1 MGSNQTGEI
10 QNVIRE
16 ESAREF
22 NPQSKD
28 EIQTNKM
35 LGRGF
40 SSVEEIENNLSI
52 SDDSTVYDFGEYGGI
67 YDLKEPGFQRVLL
80 NYLPEGS
87 ILFSDEDNFILSEMG
102 MKAIELFK
110 QDIAKMQGR
119 KRAEGSPPQGEIVEE
134 QVNTENVGIMDGFSD
149 EGGEE
154 EAMAILEEGERA
166 KNEIDDT
173 STYDELMRSI
183 RGDDLSEAD
192 RRQELAS
199 YVGEKDAEET
209 PDSVLTLVQPVMQM
223 LDQDSANT
231 GIGQIEEGQEMSSI
245 APTQQDAEE
254 MMAMNMPQQPVGVAN
269 GGYMS
274 SFPNQN
280 LNTESLSASDNIDDR
295 IMQNLQFERM
305 APGMMGY
312 ANGGQ
317 VQPIQHFNQAGL
329 VKSYKEDY
337 LPLYMELMQGYSDPE
352 RNKAN
357 TLMDISKLALAYGR
371 GDVDLSQAGSM
382 FLDSTQKRV
391 NTEDAKEK
399 ALEMQLKSGALSSAI
414 AADTAAKA
422 AAAKATNTLVKTGNA
437 EIDSIIAG
445 TLNMSLD
452 QFNKTYQ
459 TGTVFEYDTNGSL
472 KKFTQPK
479 DIKEDMTVSQIGVV
493 GQSKDLDKKLFDNYG
508 IDASTLPKN
517 TIIQQDANNKITYTF
532 PKSLPEE
539 TFLVKYPTV
548 GVSGAQEVA
557 VIKLNLNNEKDFET
571 YKKLYQ
577 KFKDPKNKSIQ
588 NLFEFDR
595 LSGFN
600 IEQPNINVE
609 IPPMAKGGSIVKRNE
624 GSSEQ
629 GEILIS
635 SNDEIDF
642 DAIRP
647 TEESEIAI
655 EESVPQLKP
664 GGALEQITS
673 KKIGEGL
680 RAVELLD
687 DLYKITLSNPE
698 YFGMYGGLG
707 SVLRNKYLGVDQ
719 LLTNTIGF
727 GLPEFPYL
735 ESPIMGEVERLNEQA
750 AKNIGSFNK
759 GGSYR
764 SNILNEISDQK
775 KLLNIY
781 SADASVAANSISA
794 IREELVKKL
803 NMDLRQIGQP
813 EKILKKPDYY
823 ADKPTEKSGE
833 EIQLNTIKNLLP
845 PEILENIDSDP
856 LLADALKAI
865 TQGADPEK
873 VIERYNQLKKEN

>member
-1 MGSNQTGEI
+1 MSVLNRSMFNKQIVKREMGSPMQGEQPSKTFFQKLFDGGTGLGTGVGPYGDKEQGNI
-10 QNVIRE
+10 LDLRE
-16 ESAREF
+16 YGAGVYDITDPQFVEF
-22 NPQSKD
+22 IKNYHQGD
-28 EIQTNKM
+28 GTFEEGIQTYVNSLKT
-35 LGRGF
+35 
-40 SSVEEIENNLSI
+40 VERAN
-52 SDDSTVYDFGEYGGI
+52 
-67 YDLKEPGFQRVLL
+67 
-80 NYLPEGS
+80 GS
-87 ILFSDEDNFILSEMG
+87 P
-102 MKAIELFK
+102 
-110 QDIAKMQGR
+110 MQG
-119 KRAEGSPPQGEIVEE
+119 E

-269 GGYMS
+269 GGYMN

-329 VKSYKEDY
+329 VKSFKEDY

-371 GDVDLSQAGSM
+371 GDINPSQAGSM

-422 AAAKATNTLVKTGNA
+422 AAAKATNTFIKTGNA
-437 EIDSIIAG
+437 DKDAITATLLGMTIDE
-445 TLNMSLD
+445 
-452 QFNKTYQ
+452 FNAAYPI
-459 TGTVFEYDTNGSL
+459 TGTTFEFSANGSL
-472 KKFTQPK
+472 NKFNEPKDKKESSVYIGTIGQSEDTVFDGLNLNLDGIAENTLVYIKPNGEYEFSTPKAKDKIEYVVSYPTVVNGEVTRQTAVIDISSEEGINNYNKFLEKFADADNAFKKYWKFDKVGGINLETNITNVQPQPQAKGGLIKKRNTGTPIGGENSGEIEIAQNIDFDSIPTKNNELVDVESQTINIKEGSTNENILIQKANQGEEAIKLLDQLYEVALNYPEYFGFLGGAASYGKSGYLGLDQMLKSVLGVDLPEVEFLDSPVIDQIVGLQDSIASKLASVEKQGSFRSVTAAEKNDKKDILNIYAGNAKRTMDSIKQIRQTLVNDINSFYRQTGNSEKKFELPQFYSAKPK
-479 DIKEDMTVSQIGVV
+479 DIKSDNQL
-493 GQSKDLDKKLFDNYG
+493 DL
-508 IDASTLPKN
+508 
-517 TIIQQDANNKITYTF
+517 
-532 PKSLPEE
+532 
-539 TFLVKYPTV
+539 
-548 GVSGAQEVA
+548 
-557 VIKLNLNNEKDFET
+557 
-571 YKKLYQ
+571 
-577 KFKDPKNKSIQ
+577 
-588 NLFEFDR
+588 
-595 LSGFN
+595 
-600 IEQPNINVE
+600 
-609 IPPMAKGGSIVKRNE
+609 
-624 GSSEQ
+624 
-629 GEILIS
+629 
-635 SNDEIDF
+635 
-642 DAIRP
+642 
-647 TEESEIAI
+647 
-655 EESVPQLKP
+655 
-664 GGALEQITS
+664 
-673 KKIGEGL
+673 
-680 RAVELLD
+680 
-687 DLYKITLSNPE
+687 
-698 YFGMYGGLG
+698 
-707 SVLRNKYLGVDQ
+707 
-719 LLTNTIGF
+719 
-727 GLPEFPYL
+727 
-735 ESPIMGEVERLNEQA
+735 
-750 AKNIGSFNK
+750 
-759 GGSYR
+759 
-764 SNILNEISDQK
+764 
-775 KLLNIY
+775 
-781 SADASVAANSISA
+781 
-794 IREELVKKL
+794 
-803 NMDLRQIGQP
+803 
-813 EKILKKPDYY
+813 
-823 ADKPTEKSGE
+823 
-833 EIQLNTIKNLLP
+833 IKNLLP
-845 PEILENIDSDP
+845 PEVLKNIDSDP